1 MNLPNELINKIFMYM
16 SSPTAQLIKD
26 EYADYLTCYDKEY
39 DDIYFTFSESYFSK
53 LFCYRYINKISRG

>member
-39 DDIYFTFSESYFSK
+39 DVIYYTFS
-53 LFCYRYINKISRG
+53 